1 VISCNILLV
10 SQQEKIISTTNQ
22 RGNRQME
29 SESIKSVV
37 VDHVINNTIWHF
49 GHLLLKN
56 SSLQHG
62 GVQRI
67 RAYPFDKG
75 PCMHKFHTKN
85 PLDVVG
91 IVPDA
96 IENVSSFADVVLLLF
111 TSSYQRLLPIIANIF

>member
-1 VISCNILLV
+1 VVGHVTACNIFV
-10 SQQEKIISTTNQ
+10 VPQHEKINSTTNK
-22 RGNRQME
+22 RGNRQMA

-37 VDHVINNTIWHF
+37 VDHVIDSTIWHY

-56 SSLQHG
+56 SALAHG

-67 RAYPFDKG
+67 RAYPFEQG
-75 PCMHKFHTKN
+75 PCMQKFHTKN

-96 IENVSSFADVVLLLF
+96 IENVSSYAYVVYHCL
-111 TSSYQRLLPIIANIF
+111 